1 MSLLLLVLA
10 LSASAQDPVDRLL
23 APTPATLRASL
34 ARVEQLLSQGL
45 ALGTATARTQNA
57 VLVDLGTTIAC
68 QPNRDQH
75 ALRAELLTE
84 AWWARVQSARSELGR
99 AEQMA
104 ASPAAQPLLREADA
118 TALERARQQV
128 KEQSIAWLMAA
139 RAQQERI
146 QPYRDRCPT
155 SLQPGPGLRNR
166 SPASAE
172 EQRQGVAVLL
182 MAGGLLCPDPFGGDA
197 PVAVGED
204 AAVVLGSP
212 AACWSAAECDC
223 VPVAALPGAVFG
235 PSPEVES
242 R

>member
-1 MSLLLLVLA
+1 MLLLLLS

-23 APTPATLRASL
+23 APTPATLRTSL
-34 ARVEQLLSQGL
+34 ARIDQLLDQGL
-45 ALGTATARTQNA
+45 ALGTATARIQNA
-57 VLVDLGTTIAC
+57 VLVELGPRVSCEPT
-68 QPNRDQH
+68 RDQH
-75 ALRAELLTE
+75 ALRAELLTD

-118 TALERARQQV
+118 KALARAQQRV
-128 KEQSIAWLMAA
+128 EEQSIAWLMAA
-139 RAQQERI
+139 RAQRERI
-146 QPYRDRCPT
+146 LPYRERCPT
-155 SLQPGPGLRNR
+155 TLEPGSGLLNR

-182 MAGGLLCPDPFGGDA
+182 MAGGLLCPDPLGGDA

-235 PSPEVES
+235 PPPDPVSP
-242 R
+242 